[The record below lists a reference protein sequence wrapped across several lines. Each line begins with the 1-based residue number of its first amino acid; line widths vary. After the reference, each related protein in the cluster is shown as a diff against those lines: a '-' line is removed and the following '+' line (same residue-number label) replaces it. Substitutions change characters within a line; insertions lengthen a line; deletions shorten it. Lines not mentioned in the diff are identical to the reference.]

1 MKRGI
6 IFVKTMRDFRK
17 FLSEHKHFYSLLLL
31 VPILIWFKYLEKT
44 LVPKYMIHVSLD
56 DRVPFVKEFVIPYLI
71 WFPYIVY
78 GVIFTG
84 THSRRDF
91 YKLLIFLAGGMSIAY
106 IVYMIYPNAQNM
118 RPVITK
124 KDPFSLLVRM
134 VYATD
139 TPTNVCPS
147 VHVINSIAVN
157 AALQHSEDF
166 AREKRN
172 GRFASHILTILIC
185 LSTVFIKQHSVM
197 DVGWGIVTGMVFY
210 IPLYVLPAIRKHSWD
225 RYIQIKE

>member
-1 MKRGI
+1 
-6 IFVKTMRDFRK
+6 
-17 FLSEHKHFYSLLLL
+17 
-31 VPILIWFKYLEKT
+31 
-44 LVPKYMIHVSLD
+44 
-56 DRVPFVKEFVIPYLI
+56 
-71 WFPYIVY
+71 
-78 GVIFTG
+78 
-84 THSRRDF
+84 
-91 YKLLIFLAGGMSIAY
+91 
-106 IVYMIYPNAQNM
+106 
-118 RPVITK
+118 
-124 KDPFSLLVRM
+124 M

-172 GRFASHILTILIC
+172 GRLASHILTILIC

-225 RYIQIKE
+225 RYIQIK